1 MSQEEDVP
9 KSGEGRIECSQI
21 NSDLMLM
28 REREHRHAEIQVARR
43 QAALDWGERHA
54 CTLRACQL
62 SFFLLQGRTCH
73 LLAISVVA
81 NKCQR
86 EVMLVL
92 TRRSGRPLFPAS
104 ISTATSISTSSA
116 LRLRHPILCRA
127 FSSTRHALRDS
138 SSTHHSSKNFSF
150 NRKDTS
156 GPNGK
161 RPLIRRQAADT
172 KKQKFPDVLREH
184 LGTLKLELELTPIG
198 QKLEAEGKFR
208 ETWSAFADSVISPGD
223 RNSTHPNVVA
233 RRAQHQALRDSWFE
247 RGLHG
252 LHDRIKYAFYNHVT
266 SARFT
271 SSDIRNQKALADL
284 RYPTEW
290 YPATRTM
297 HRTIHLH
304 VGPTNSGK
312 TYHALQRLEQAE
324 TGVYA
329 GPLRLLAHEVF
340 TRLNAKGKQCMLITG
355 EEKRAPD
362 DSLAAN
368 ITSCTVEM
376 MPLNKDVD
384 VAVIDE
390 IQMIGNADRG
400 WAWTQA
406 VLGVKAREVHLC
418 GEIRTVPL
426 IRELCASLGEKLIV
440 HEYER
445 LSPLQMADKSLRGNL
460 KKLRK
465 GDCIVSFSVMGIHAL
480 RKQIEQSTGRKVAT
494 VYGSLPP
501 ETRAQQARLFN
512 DPDNDYDFLVASDA
526 IGMGLNLSIKRVIF
540 ESSSKFD
547 GFRQRTL
554 ATPDIK
560 QIAGRAGRYKS
571 AFQANK
577 ASEEAVTQALAEAKA
592 DSEPEKVTTIETSVE
607 DPAPIEASPQG
618 VPAADV
624 DSSSQ
629 TPTTEEASAKSQ
641 DSTLG
646 LVTTLEDFDFPV
658 IAKAMK
664 EEPDP
669 IRSAG
674 IFPPAPIVERF
685 ASYFPPGTPFS
696 YILMRLHELSQ
707 MHSRFHLC
715 GLRDQLWIADLIEPI
730 QGLTVTDRNILCA
743 CPASKSDKDLISRL
757 MPALARCIEQQGGG
771 ALYEIEEMPLEVLEL
786 EMSPNREYLRKLEQL
801 HKAIVSYLW
810 LSYRFAGIFST
821 RPLAF
826 HVKGLV
832 EEKIEHVLHQFSF
845 TESQRRKIK
854 AAREKSLMAESRRET
869 MLVDE
874 EDDHEAV
881 TELEQQTS
889 ITAGGDRFAGETD
902 IEIMDAAEWTASE
915 ESSNMTEDLP
925 PRTVDSTEAQTTQN
939 STQAEEDKQNQEIG
953 STVSE
958 MDELN
963 LAHDQ
968 ATSSSGVEDT
978 QKREE

>member
-1 MSQEEDVP
+1 
-9 KSGEGRIECSQI
+9 
-21 NSDLMLM
+21 ML
-28 REREHRHAEIQVARR
+28 ALTR
-43 QAALDWGERHA
+43 QAG
-54 CTLRACQL
+54 
-62 SFFLLQGRTCH
+62 
-73 LLAISVVA
+73 
-81 NKCQR
+81 
-86 EVMLVL
+86 
-92 TRRSGRPLFPAS
+92 
-104 ISTATSISTSSA
+104 TSLYCASTS
-116 LRLRHPILCRA
+116 LRLRRPLYCCA
-127 FSSTRHALRDS
+127 FSTTRHAPRDFS
-138 SSTHHSSKNFSF
+138 S
-150 NRKDTS
+150 RKRNTASD
-156 GPNGK
+156 GR
-161 RPLIRRQAADT
+161 RPLIRKHAGDH
-172 KKQKFPDVLREH
+172 KKPSFSDRKLKFLDVLRDH
-184 LGTLKLELELTPIG
+184 LATVKLELHTTPIG
-198 QKLEAEGKFR
+198 QKLDAEGKFR
-208 ETWSAFADSVISPGD
+208 ETWSDFAETIVNPGD
-223 RNSTHPNVVA
+223 KNSTHPVVVA
-233 RRAQHQALRDSWFE
+233 KRIQHQALRDSWFE
-247 RGLHG
+247 RGANG
-252 LHDRIKYAFYNHVT
+252 LQDRIKYAFYNHVI
-266 SARFT
+266 SAHFT
-271 SSDIRNQKALADL
+271 PSDIRNQKALADL

-290 YPATRTM
+290 YPATRTI

-312 TYHALQRLEQAE
+312 TYHALQRLEQAG

-329 GPLRLLAHEVF
+329 GPLRLLAHEVY

-362 DSLAAN
+362 EDSLAAD

-390 IQMIGNADRG
+390 IQMIGNAERG

-418 GEIRTVPL
+418 GETRTVPL
-426 IRELCASLGEKLIV
+426 IRELCASIGEKLVV

-445 LSPLQMADKSLRGNL
+445 LSPLKMADKSLQGNL

-540 ESSSKFD
+540 ESSSKYD
-547 GFRQRTL
+547 GFRQRRL
-554 ATPDIK
+554 VVPDIK

-571 AFQANK
+571 AYQANK
-577 ASEEAVTQALAEAKA
+577 ASEAAAAQALAEVKGE
-592 DSEPEKVTTIETSVE
+592 SEPGKETITEIPAESPTTI
-607 DPAPIEASPQG
+607 AASSKE
-618 VPAADV
+618 VPPVSDV
-624 DSSSQ
+624 DSTLQVPSIQ
-629 TPTTEEASAKSQ
+629 EKPAKSE

-646 LVTTLEDFDFPV
+646 LVTTLEDFDFGV
-658 IAKAMK
+658 IADAMK
-664 EEPDP
+664 EEPEP

-743 CPASKSDKDLISRL
+743 CPASKSDKDMIGKLL
-757 MPALARCIEQQGGG
+757 PALARCIEQQGGG
-771 ALYEIEEMPLEVLEL
+771 ALYDIEEMPLEVLEL
-786 EMSPNREYLRKLEQL
+786 EMSPSRDYLRQLEQL
-801 HKAIVSYLW
+801 HKAIVAYLW

-845 TESQRRKIK
+845 TESKRRKIK
-854 AAREKSLMAESRRET
+854 AAREKSLMAEAQRESV
-869 MLVDE
+869 LADE
-874 EDDHEAV
+874 EDEHEAAA
-881 TELEQQTS
+881 ELEQQTS
-889 ITAGGDRFAGETD
+889 ITVGGDQFAGETD
-902 IEIMDAAEWTASE
+902 LEIMDAAEWTA
-915 ESSNMTEDLP
+915 NEDSATSQIQNTDP
-925 PRTVDSTEAQTTQN
+925 DVADNSDVQAATHDEAQRVQ
-939 STQAEEDKQNQEIG
+939 SSAE
-953 STVSE
+953 SE
-958 MDELN
+958 L
-963 LAHDQ
+963 
-968 ATSSSGVEDT
+968 GRT

>member
-1 MSQEEDVP
+1 
-9 KSGEGRIECSQI
+9 
-21 NSDLMLM
+21 
-28 REREHRHAEIQVARR
+28 
-43 QAALDWGERHA
+43 
-54 CTLRACQL
+54 
-62 SFFLLQGRTCH
+62 
-73 LLAISVVA
+73 
-81 NKCQR
+81 
-86 EVMLVL
+86 MLVL
-92 TRRSGRPLFPAS
+92 TRRPGRPLFPAS

-116 LRLRHPILCRA
+116 LRLRHPVLCRA
-127 FSSTRHALRDS
+127 FSSTRHPLRDS
-138 SSTHHSSKNFSF
+138 STTRHSSKDFSS
-150 NRKDTS
+150 NRRDTS

-161 RPLIRRQAADT
+161 RPLIRRHAADT
-172 KKQKFPDVLREH
+172 KKQKFPDILREH
-184 LGTLKLELELTPIG
+184 LGTLKLELQLTPIG
-198 QKLEAEGKFR
+198 QKLEAEGSFR
-208 ETWSAFADSVISPGD
+208 DTWSAFADSIISPGD
-223 RNSTHPNVVA
+223 RNSIHPSVVA

-247 RGLHG
+247 RGLNG

-418 GEIRTVPL
+418 GETRTVPL

-445 LSPLQMADKSLRGNL
+445 LSPLQMADKSLQGNL

-540 ESSSKFD
+540 ESSAKFD

-554 ATPDIK
+554 VTPDIK

-571 AFQANK
+571 AYQANK

-592 DSEPEKVTTIETSVE
+592 DSEPEKVTITESSVE
-607 DPAPIEASPQG
+607 DPAPVEASSQG
-618 VPAADV
+618 MPATDV
-624 DSSSQ
+624 DLSSQ
-629 TPTTEEASAKSQ
+629 TPSIEEASAKSQ

-664 EEPDP
+664 EEPEP

-771 ALYEIEEMPLEVLEL
+771 ALFEIEEMPLEVLEL
-786 EMSPNREYLRKLEQL
+786 EMSPNRDYLRKLEQL

-854 AAREKSLMAESRRET
+854 AAREKSLMAESRREN

-889 ITAGGDRFAGETD
+889 ITAGGDRFAGET
-902 IEIMDAAEWTASE
+902 
-915 ESSNMTEDLP
+915 
-925 PRTVDSTEAQTTQN
+925 
-939 STQAEEDKQNQEIG
+939 
-953 STVSE
+953 
-958 MDELN
+958 
-963 LAHDQ
+963 
-968 ATSSSGVEDT
+968 
-978 QKREE
+978 

>member
-1 MSQEEDVP
+1 
-9 KSGEGRIECSQI
+9 
-21 NSDLMLM
+21 ML
-28 REREHRHAEIQVARR
+28 ALTR
-43 QAALDWGERHA
+43 QAGSSLF
-54 CTLRACQL
+54 RA
-62 SFFLLQGRTCH
+62 
-73 LLAISVVA
+73 
-81 NKCQR
+81 
-86 EVMLVL
+86 
-92 TRRSGRPLFPAS
+92 
-104 ISTATSISTSSA
+104 STS
-116 LRLRHPILCRA
+116 LRLRHPLYRCA
-127 FSSTRHALRDS
+127 FSTTRHAPRD
-138 SSTHHSSKNFSF
+138 HSSNKRNTASAA
-150 NRKDTS
+150 R
-156 GPNGK
+156 
-161 RPLIRRQAADT
+161 RPLIRKHAGDS
-172 KKQKFPDVLREH
+172 KKSRFPDRKPKFLDVLREH
-184 LGTLKLELELTPIG
+184 LATVKLELHTTPIG
-198 QKLEAEGKFR
+198 QKLEAESKFR
-208 ETWSAFADSVISPGD
+208 ETWSDFTDSVINTGD
-223 RNSTHPNVVA
+223 KNSNHPALVA
-233 RRAQHQALRDSWFE
+233 RRIQHQALRDSWFE
-247 RGLHG
+247 RGVNG
-252 LHDRIKYAFYNHVT
+252 LQDRIKYAFYNHVI
-266 SARFT
+266 SASFT
-271 SSDIRNQKALADL
+271 PSDIRNQKALADL

-290 YPATRTM
+290 YPATRTI

-329 GPLRLLAHEVF
+329 GPLRLLAHEVY

-362 DSLAAN
+362 DDSLAAD

-390 IQMIGNADRG
+390 IQMIGNAERG

-418 GEIRTVPL
+418 GETRTVPL
-426 IRELCASLGEKLIV
+426 IRELCASIGEKLVV

-445 LSPLQMADKSLRGNL
+445 LSPLKMADKSLQGSL

-480 RKQIEQSTGRKVAT
+480 RKSIEQSTGRKVAT

-540 ESSSKFD
+540 ESSSKYD

-554 ATPDIK
+554 AVPDIK

-571 AFQANK
+571 AYQANK
-577 ASEEAVTQALAEAKA
+577 ASEAAAAQALAEAKGE
-592 DSEPEKVTTIETSVE
+592 SEPGKETITEVPAESPTIIETSSQ
-607 DPAPIEASPQG
+607 DSPP
-618 VPAADV
+618 VSDV
-624 DSSSQ
+624 D
-629 TPTTEEASAKSQ
+629 PTLQVPSTQKETAKSQ

-646 LVTTLEDFDFPV
+646 LVTTLEDFDFST
-658 IAKAMK
+658 IANAMK
-664 EEPDP
+664 EEPEP

-715 GLRDQLWIADLIEPI
+715 GLKDQLWIADLIEPV

-743 CPASKSDKDLISRL
+743 CPASKSDKDMIGKLL
-757 MPALARCIEQQGGG
+757 PALARCIEQQGGG
-771 ALYEIEEMPLEVLEL
+771 ALYDIAEMPLEVLEL
-786 EMSPNREYLRKLEQL
+786 QMSPSRDYLRQLEQL
-801 HKAIVSYLW
+801 HKAIVAYLW
-810 LSYRFAGIFST
+810 LSYRFAGIFTT

-845 TESQRRKIK
+845 TESKRRKIK
-854 AAREKSLMAESRRET
+854 AAREKSLMAEAQRESV
-869 MLVDE
+869 LADE
-874 EDDHEAV
+874 EDEDGA
-881 TELEQQTS
+881 TPELEQQTS
-889 ITAGGDRFAGETD
+889 VTAGGDRFAGETD
-902 IEIMDAAEWTASE
+902 LEIMDDAEWTANE
-915 ESSNMTEDLP
+915 ESATSQIQAPNSDAADNPDVQSATYD
-925 PRTVDSTEAQTTQN
+925 EAQRVQGSAESMQN
-939 STQAEEDKQNQEIG
+939 GQELG
-953 STVSE
+953 G
-958 MDELN
+958 MR
-963 LAHDQ
+963 
-968 ATSSSGVEDT
+968 
-978 QKREE
+978 KREE

>member
-1 MSQEEDVP
+1 
-9 KSGEGRIECSQI
+9 
-21 NSDLMLM
+21 MLM
-28 REREHRHAEIQVARR
+28 RESLESAMRR
-43 QAALDWGERHA
+43 FKWLDAKLFSTGESVMLVQASCLPIVI
-54 CTLRACQL
+54 
-62 SFFLLQGRTCH
+62 FI
-73 LLAISVVA
+73 LAPSTNPPSVVA
-81 NKCQR
+81 TKYQR
-86 EVMLVL
+86 EVMLAL
-92 TRRSGRPLFPAS
+92 TRQSGRPLLCPS
-104 ISTATSISTSSA
+104 TSISPSTPIA
-116 LRLRHPILCRA
+116 LRLRHPILRCA
-127 FSSTRHALRDS
+127 FSDTRHALRDS
-138 SSTHHSSKNFSF
+138 SSARHSPKDSPGQYASKVFSF
-150 NRKDTS
+150 GKKDTTGS
-156 GPNGK
+156 NAK
-161 RPLIRRQAADT
+161 RPLVRRHAADS
-172 KKQKFPDVLREH
+172 KKQKFPDVLKEQ
-184 LGTLKLELELTPIG
+184 LGALQLELHSTPIG
-198 QKLEAEGKFR
+198 QKLESEAKFKS
-208 ETWSAFADSVISPGD
+208 TWSAFVETVSSGGD
-223 RNSTHPNVVA
+223 PSATNSIAVT
-233 RRAQHQALRDSWFE
+233 RRAQHQALRDAWFD
-247 RGLHG
+247 RGLSS
-252 LHDRIKYAFYNHVT
+252 LQDRIKYAFYNHVT

-271 SSDIRNQKALADL
+271 ASDIRNQKALADL

-362 DSLAAN
+362 DTLAAAL
-368 ITSCTVEM
+368 TSCTVEM

-418 GEIRTVPL
+418 GETRTVPL
-426 IRELCASLGEKLIV
+426 IREICASLGEKLIV

-445 LSPLQMADKSLRGNL
+445 LSPLQMADKSLQGNL

-540 ESSSKFD
+540 ESSAKFD

-554 ATPDIK
+554 VTPDIK

-577 ASEEAVTQALAEAKA
+577 ASEEALAVAKA
-592 DSEPEKVTTIETSVE
+592 NSEPEKVTIT
-607 DPAPIEASPQG
+607 EASTP
-618 VPAADV
+618 VEE
-624 DSSSQ
+624 SSQ
-629 TPTTEEASAKSQ
+629 GMPVSEVNSSLQTPAIGEEPATSQ

-658 IAKAMK
+658 ISKAMK
-664 EEPDP
+664 EEPEP

-685 ASYFPPGTPFS
+685 ASYFPPDTPFS
-696 YILMRLHELSQ
+696 YVLMRLHELSQ

-743 CPASKSDKDLISRL
+743 CPASKSDKDLIKNL

-771 ALYEIEEMPLEVLEL
+771 ALYDIEEMPLEVLEL
-786 EMSPNREYLRKLEQL
+786 EMSPNRDYLRQLEQL

-810 LSYRFAGIFST
+810 LSYRFAGIFTT

-854 AAREKSLMAESRRET
+854 VAREKSLMAESRRET
-869 MLVDE
+869 LLADE
-874 EDDHEAV
+874 EDDHEAA

-915 ESSNMTEDLP
+915 ESSNVTEDLG
-925 PRTVDSTEAQTTQN
+925 PRTANSNEAPTTQSSTEAV
-939 STQAEEDKQNQEIG
+939 EDQNQDVG
-953 STVSE
+953 SSISE
-958 MDELN
+958 MDEVN

-968 ATSSSGVEDT
+968 AAISSGVGET

>member
-1 MSQEEDVP
+1 
-9 KSGEGRIECSQI
+9 
-21 NSDLMLM
+21 
-28 REREHRHAEIQVARR
+28 
-43 QAALDWGERHA
+43 
-54 CTLRACQL
+54 
-62 SFFLLQGRTCH
+62 
-73 LLAISVVA
+73 
-81 NKCQR
+81 
-86 EVMLVL
+86 
-92 TRRSGRPLFPAS
+92 
-104 ISTATSISTSSA
+104 
-116 LRLRHPILCRA
+116 
-127 FSSTRHALRDS
+127 
-138 SSTHHSSKNFSF
+138 
-150 NRKDTS
+150 
-156 GPNGK
+156 
-161 RPLIRRQAADT
+161 
-172 KKQKFPDVLREH
+172 
-184 LGTLKLELELTPIG
+184 
-198 QKLEAEGKFR
+198 
-208 ETWSAFADSVISPGD
+208 
-223 RNSTHPNVVA
+223 
-233 RRAQHQALRDSWFE
+233 
-247 RGLHG
+247 GLNG

-271 SSDIRNQKALADL
+271 ASDIRNQKALADL

-297 HRTIHLH
+297 PRTIHLH

-329 GPLRLLAHEVF
+329 GPLRLLAHEVY

-362 DSLAAN
+362 DDSLTAR

-418 GEIRTVPL
+418 GETRTVPL

-445 LSPLQMADKSLRGNL
+445 LSPLQMADKSLQGNL

-540 ESSSKFD
+540 EASAKFD

-554 ATPDIK
+554 VTPDIK
-560 QIAGRAGRYKS
+560 QIAGRAGRYKIS
-571 AFQANK
+571 DG
-577 ASEEAVTQALAEAKA
+577 
-592 DSEPEKVTTIETSVE
+592 DSLP
-607 DPAPIEASPQG
+607 
-618 VPAADV
+618 
-624 DSSSQ
+624 Q
-629 TPTTEEASAKSQ
+629 TPTTKEEPAKSE

-664 EEPDP
+664 EDPEP

-674 IFPPAPIVERF
+674 ILPPAPIVERF
-685 ASYFPPGTPFS
+685 ASYFPPDTPFS

-743 CPASKSDKDLISRL
+743 CPASKSDKDLVSKLI
-757 MPALARCIEQQGGG
+757 PALARCIEQQGGG
-771 ALYEIEEMPLEVLEL
+771 ALYELEEMPLEVLEL
-786 EMSPNREYLRKLEQL
+786 EMTPSRDYLRQLEQL
-801 HKAIVSYLW
+801 HKAVVSYLW

-826 HVKGLV
+826 HVKALV

-854 AAREKSLMAESRRET
+854 VAREKSLMAESRRE
-869 MLVDE
+869 
-874 EDDHEAV
+874 
-881 TELEQQTS
+881 S
-889 ITAGGDRFAGETD
+889 
-902 IEIMDAAEWTASE
+902 
-915 ESSNMTEDLP
+915 
-925 PRTVDSTEAQTTQN
+925 
-939 STQAEEDKQNQEIG
+939 
-953 STVSE
+953 
-958 MDELN
+958 
-963 LAHDQ
+963 
-968 ATSSSGVEDT
+968 
-978 QKREE
+978 

>member
-1 MSQEEDVP
+1 
-9 KSGEGRIECSQI
+9 
-21 NSDLMLM
+21 
-28 REREHRHAEIQVARR
+28 
-43 QAALDWGERHA
+43 
-54 CTLRACQL
+54 
-62 SFFLLQGRTCH
+62 
-73 LLAISVVA
+73 
-81 NKCQR
+81 
-86 EVMLVL
+86 MLVL

-116 LRLRHPILCRA
+116 LRLRHPILCCA

-138 SSTHHSSKNFSF
+138 STTRHSSKEFSF

-161 RPLIRRQAADT
+161 RPLIRRHAADT

-184 LGTLKLELELTPIG
+184 LGTLKLELQLTPIG

-208 ETWSAFADSVISPGD
+208 DTWSAFADSVISPGD
-223 RNSTHPNVVA
+223 RNSTHPTVVA

-247 RGLHG
+247 RGLNG
-252 LHDRIKYAFYNHVT
+252 LHDRIKYGFYNHVT

-271 SSDIRNQKALADL
+271 SSDIRNQMALADL

-418 GEIRTVPL
+418 GETRTVPL

-445 LSPLQMADKSLRGNL
+445 LSPLQMADKSLQGNL

-554 ATPDIK
+554 VTPDIK

-571 AFQANK
+571 AYQANK

-592 DSEPEKVTTIETSVE
+592 DSEPEKVTITETSVE
-607 DPAPIEASPQG
+607 DPAPVEVSSQG
-618 VPAADV
+618 MPATDV

-629 TPTTEEASAKSQ
+629 TPTIEEASAKSQ

-664 EEPDP
+664 EEPEP

-685 ASYFPPGTPFS
+685 ASYFPPDTPFS

-786 EMSPNREYLRKLEQL
+786 EMSPNRDYLRKLEQL

-915 ESSNMTEDLP
+915 ESSSMTEDLP
-925 PRTVDSTEAQTTQN
+925 PRTVDSIEAQITQN
-939 STQAEEDKQNQEIG
+939 STQAEEDNQNQDIG
-953 STVSE
+953 SSISE
-958 MDELN
+958 M
-963 LAHDQ
+963 AHDQ
-968 ATSSSGVEDT
+968 ATTSSGVEDT
-978 QKREE
+978 QKRKE

>member
-1 MSQEEDVP
+1 
-9 KSGEGRIECSQI
+9 
-21 NSDLMLM
+21 MLM
-28 REREHRHAEIQVARR
+28 RETRSHAEIRVLRPR
-43 QAALDWGERHA
+43 QGERHA
-54 CTLRACQL
+54 GWYSRVVPADYLFCSIQL
-62 SFFLLQGRTCH
+62 LHLSNPPFLLSQT
-73 LLAISVVA
+73 
-81 NKCQR
+81 KCQC
-86 EVMLVL
+86 EVMLAV
-92 TRRSGRPLFPAS
+92 TRQSGRSLFCA
-104 ISTATSISTSSA
+104 STS
-116 LRLRHPILCRA
+116 LRLCHPNLRRA
-127 FSSTRHALRDS
+127 FSSTRHAPREYS
-138 SSTHHSSKNFSF
+138 SDRPATRTFSF
-150 NRKDTS
+150 KRKDTGS
-156 GPNGK
+156 PNGK
-161 RPLIRRQAADT
+161 RPLIRKHGGDNR
-172 KKQKFPDVLREH
+172 KQKFMDVLKDQ
-184 LGTLKLELELTPIG
+184 LATLKLELHSTPIG
-198 QKLEAEGKFR
+198 QKLDSEGSFR
-208 ETWSAFADSVISPGD
+208 DTWSAFAEEITARNDPASNNPGI
-223 RNSTHPNVVA
+223 VA
-233 RRAQHQALRDSWFE
+233 RRSQHQALRDSWFE
-247 RGLHG
+247 RGING
-252 LHDRIKYAFYNHVT
+252 LSDRIKYAFYNHVT

-271 SSDIRNQKALADL
+271 ASDIRNQKTLADL

-297 HRTIHLH
+297 PRTIHLH

-312 TYHALQRLEQAE
+312 TYHALQRLEQAD

-329 GPLRLLAHEVF
+329 GPLRLLAHEVY
-340 TRLNAKGKQCMLITG
+340 TRLNAKGKQCMLVTG

-362 DSLAAN
+362 DDSLTAK

-376 MPLNKDVD
+376 MPLNLTVD

-418 GEIRTVPL
+418 GETRTVPL

-445 LSPLQMADKSLRGNL
+445 LSPLQMADKSLQGNL

-480 RKQIEQSTGRKVAT
+480 RKQIEQSTGKKVAT

-540 ESSSKFD
+540 ETSAKFD
-547 GFRQRTL
+547 GYRQRTL
-554 ATPDIK
+554 VTPDIK

-571 AFQANK
+571 AYQANK
-577 ASEEAVTQALAEAKA
+577 ASEDATAQALAEAKA
-592 DSEPEKVTTIETSVE
+592 DSEPGKETITEVSADALAPVE
-607 DPAPIEASPQG
+607 AASQNMAVSDDG
-618 VPAADV
+618 
-624 DSSSQ
+624 SSSQ
-629 TPTTEEASAKSQ
+629 TPATKEEPAKSE

-664 EEPDP
+664 EDPEP

-685 ASYFPPGTPFS
+685 ASYFPPDTPFS

-743 CPASKSDKDLISRL
+743 CPASKSDKELVSKLI
-757 MPALARCIEQQGGG
+757 PAMARCIEQQGGG

-786 EMSPNREYLRKLEQL
+786 EMSPSRDYLRQLEQL
-801 HKAIVSYLW
+801 HKAVVSYLW
-810 LSYRFAGIFST
+810 LSYRFAGVFTT

-826 HVKGLV
+826 HVKTLV

-854 AAREKSLMAESRRET
+854 VAREKSLMAESRRES
-869 MLVDE
+869 MLTDE
-874 EDDHEAV
+874 EHRDEAV

-889 ITAGGDRFAGETD
+889 ITAGGDRFGGETD
-902 IEIMDAAEWTASE
+902 IEIMDAADWTAKE
-915 ESSNMTEDLP
+915 ESSSSQVQSADLDVAEDLA
-925 PRTVDSTEAQTTQN
+925 PRTANEDEAQEVSN
-939 STQAEEDKQNQEIG
+939 VAESVEDGQDSKIG
-953 STVSE
+953 SSVSE
-958 MDELN
+958 LDEVN
-963 LAHDQ
+963 LAHEQ
-968 ATSSSGVEDT
+968 ATTSPEVEKQ

>member
-1 MSQEEDVP
+1 
-9 KSGEGRIECSQI
+9 
-21 NSDLMLM
+21 
-28 REREHRHAEIQVARR
+28 
-43 QAALDWGERHA
+43 
-54 CTLRACQL
+54 
-62 SFFLLQGRTCH
+62 
-73 LLAISVVA
+73 
-81 NKCQR
+81 
-86 EVMLVL
+86 
-92 TRRSGRPLFPAS
+92 
-104 ISTATSISTSSA
+104 
-116 LRLRHPILCRA
+116 
-127 FSSTRHALRDS
+127 
-138 SSTHHSSKNFSF
+138 
-150 NRKDTS
+150 
-156 GPNGK
+156 
-161 RPLIRRQAADT
+161 
-172 KKQKFPDVLREH
+172 
-184 LGTLKLELELTPIG
+184 
-198 QKLEAEGKFR
+198 
-208 ETWSAFADSVISPGD
+208 
-223 RNSTHPNVVA
+223 
-233 RRAQHQALRDSWFE
+233 
-247 RGLHG
+247 
-252 LHDRIKYAFYNHVT
+252 
-266 SARFT
+266 
-271 SSDIRNQKALADL
+271 
-284 RYPTEW
+284 
-290 YPATRTM
+290 
-297 HRTIHLH
+297 LH

-329 GPLRLLAHEVF
+329 GPLRLLAHEVY

-362 DSLAAN
+362 EDSLAAD

-390 IQMIGNADRG
+390 IQMIGNAERG

-418 GEIRTVPL
+418 GETRTVPL
-426 IRELCASLGEKLIV
+426 IRELCASIGEKLIV

-445 LSPLQMADKSLRGNL
+445 LSPLKMADKSLQGNL

-547 GFRQRTL
+547 GFRQRPL
-554 ATPDIK
+554 VVPDIK

-571 AFQANK
+571 AYQANK
-577 ASEEAVTQALAEAKA
+577 AAAAQALAEVKGE
-592 DSEPEKVTTIETSVE
+592 SEPGKETITEIPAESPTTV
-607 DPAPIEASPQG
+607 EASSKE
-618 VPAADV
+618 VPPVSDV
-624 DSSSQ
+624 DSTLQ
-629 TPTTEEASAKSQ
+629 APHVQERPAKSE

-646 LVTTLEDFDFPV
+646 LVTTLEDFDFSV
-658 IAKAMK
+658 IANAMK
-664 EEPDP
+664 EEPEP

-715 GLRDQLWIADLIEPI
+715 GLKDQLWIADLIEPI

-743 CPASKSDKDLISRL
+743 CPASKSDKDMIGKLL
-757 MPALARCIEQQGGG
+757 PALARCIEQQGGG
-771 ALYEIEEMPLEVLEL
+771 ALYDIEEMPLEVLEL
-786 EMSPNREYLRKLEQL
+786 EMSPSRDYLRQLEQL
-801 HKAIVSYLW
+801 HKAIVAYLW

-845 TESQRRKIK
+845 TESKRRKIK
-854 AAREKSLMAESRRET
+854 AAREKSLMAEAQRESV
-869 MLVDE
+869 LADE
-874 EDDHEAV
+874 EDEHEA
-881 TELEQQTS
+881 TAELEQQTS
-889 ITAGGDRFAGETD
+889 ITAGGDQFAGETD
-902 IEIMDAAEWTASE
+902 LEIMDAAEWTA
-915 ESSNMTEDLP
+915 NEDSA
-925 PRTVDSTEAQTTQN
+925 TSQVQNTDSDVADISDVQVVTQDEAQRVQ
-939 STQAEEDKQNQEIG
+939 SSADQELG
-953 STVSE
+953 R
-958 MDELN
+958 
-963 LAHDQ
+963 
-968 ATSSSGVEDT
+968 T